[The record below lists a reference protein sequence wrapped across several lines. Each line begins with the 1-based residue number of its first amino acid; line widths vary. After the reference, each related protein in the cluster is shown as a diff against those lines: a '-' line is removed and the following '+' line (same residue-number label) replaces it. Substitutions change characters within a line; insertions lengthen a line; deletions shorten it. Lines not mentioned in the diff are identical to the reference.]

1 MAIIDRVK
9 FDGLV
14 SRDWL
19 IYKHPSEKLVFGTQ
33 LIVNE
38 GQVAVFLKGGK
49 ICDIF
54 LPGTYTLDAG
64 NLPILNSIVN
74 LPFGSK
80 TPFTAEIYYI
90 NTVTKLDIKWG
101 TSDPIQIIDPK
112 YYIRLRVR
120 AFGQLGL
127 KINDYSLFITEL
139 IGSMN
144 QAEIVKY
151 DKILD
156 FYKGILISKV
166 KTIIAD
172 IIINQKISALEISAK
187 LDDISKLTQEVLAPE
202 FGKFGFKVTN
212 FFIKSINFPEEDFNQ
227 INKIL
232 EDKAAFEIMGDSRYV
247 TKRTLDVYEGAANN
261 ESGVAGAFAAG
272 GIGLGAGATLA
283 GGLGNVLSTTT
294 YQAEVSCGK
303 CNGYVKAGSKFCNHC
318 GASMDNQLCPNC
330 KTPYDNNAKF
340 CIECGYSLAAKE
352 CDCGSKLD
360 MDAKFCKNC
369 GKKVDK
375 E

>member
-9 FDGLV
+9 FDGLA

-33 LIVNE
+33 LIVSE

-90 NTVTKLDIKWG
+90 NTVTKLDINWG

-112 YYIRLRVR
+112 YFIRLRVR
-120 AFGQLGL
+120 AFGQMGL

-156 FYKGILISKV
+156 FYKGVLISKV

-187 LDDISKLTQEVLAPE
+187 LDDISKLTQELLVAD
-202 FGKFGFKVTN
+202 FDKFGFRVTN
-212 FFIKSINFPEEDFNQ
+212 FFIKSINFPDEDFEQ
-227 INKIL
+227 INRIL

-247 TKRTLDVYEGAANN
+247 TKRTFDVYEGAANN
-261 ESGVAGAFAAG
+261 DSGLAGAFAAG
-272 GIGLGAGATLA
+272 GIGLGAGANLA
-283 GGLGNVLSTTT
+283 GGLPHVLNTAP
-294 YQAEVSCGK
+294 QAEVSCPK
-303 CNGYVKAGSKFCNHC
+303 CNGMVKAGSKFCNHC
-318 GASMDNQLCPNC
+318 GSSMNQLECPKC
-330 KTPYDNNAKF
+330 KTPYEAESKF
-340 CIECGYSLAAKE
+340 CSQCGHSLASKECECGAKLE
-352 CDCGSKLD
+352 IGD
-360 MDAKFCKNC
+360 KFCKNC
-369 GKKVDK
+369 GKKVDS